1 MLYLKGRGDHPT
13 EKPGD
18 GFNIAGPE
26 HSEE

>member
-1 MLYLKGRGDHPT
+1 MLYFKGRGDHPT

-18 GFNIAGPE
+18 VEAIAGPE